1 MKRLLSLLIVLMLAA
16 PIAAFDAISSGG
28 IGVMMQYQAHSEMA
42 YYVGIS
48 APVVTKVESGYRLL
62 NETGFIYSG
71 FSDKIKGLRTYAV
84 NCKNIV
90 TKPKWSLY
98 GGLAGG
104 LWQFLVDNN
113 QTGAETFGAVM
124 ARFGIKWGCLDIQLN
139 GEVIQKQGPDLFFP
153 SLGVNIDF

>member
-1 MKRLLSLLIVLMLAA
+1 MKRLLIPSVVLMLSA
-16 PIAAFDAISSGG
+16 PVAAFDAISSGG
-28 IGVMMQYQAHSEMA
+28 VGMMMQYQAHSEMA
-42 YYVGIS
+42 YYVGIA
-48 APVVTKVESGYRLL
+48 APVVVKVESGYRLV

-71 FSDKIKGLRTYAV
+71 FSDQIKGLRTYAV

-90 TKPKWSLY
+90 TQPKWSLY

-113 QTGAETFGAVM
+113 ETEAETFGAIMFRAGLRVG
-124 ARFGIKWGCLDIQLN
+124 FLDVQLN
-139 GEVIQKQGPDLFFP
+139 GEIVQKQGPDLFFP